1 MTAEI
6 LSKKLEKMIGDDG
19 LKVPG
24 LGVIVFKDG
33 TEIFSKFIG
42 RRKLNPPKPVTRRT
56 RFRAASLS
64 KMFTVFSL
72 MQLVEK
78 GKLNLDDDA
87 SDYLGFELRNP
98 NHPRKKI
105 TARMLASHTSS
116 LRDGKIYSTPPDVSL
131 REFFQP
137 DGKFWEGG
145 SHFGSEEPRKFF
157 SYCNL
162 NYGVLG
168 TIIEVVSGKRF
179 DVFQRES
186 ILMQLATKADYV
198 PANLAAEEFEQLGAI
213 YRKKNPAGV
222 WNEFG
227 EWFAQMDDFKA
238 QPVADTLALQNPYDE
253 KFCYDFKLSD
263 YRVGTNATIFSPQ
276 GGLRISFDE
285 LACTLEMMMNGG
297 TFRGRKILSD
307 DSFAE
312 MCTPQWIYDGTNGDT
327 CGGVMLS
334 YGLGVY
340 FIDGK
345 SRARVCK
352 NFAVNLVGHTGAAF
366 GLLSG
371 VFFIPNMRSGFIYMM
386 NGEAVTE
393 DIDSRSRGRFSD
405 NYIWEE
411 KIMDVLCSFLCAENN
426 FGR

>member
-1 MTAEI
+1 MTAEV
-6 LSKKLEKMIGDDG
+6 LSGELEKLIGDDG
-19 LKVPG
+19 IKVPG

-33 TEIFSKFIG
+33 EEIFSKFIG
-42 RRKLNPPKPVTRRT
+42 KRDVEKSKPVTRRT

-72 MQLVEK
+72 LQLVER
-78 GKLNLDDDA
+78 GKLNLDDDV
-87 SDYLGFELRNP
+87 SEILGFKLRNP
-98 NHPRKKI
+98 NYPQKKI

-131 REFFQP
+131 EEFFRR
-137 DGKFWEGG
+137 DGKFFENGA
-145 SHFGSEEPRKFF
+145 HFASEPPEKFF

-168 TIIEVVSGKRF
+168 TLIEVAGGKRF
-179 DVFQRES
+179 DIFQREN
-186 ILMQLATKADYV
+186 ILAQLETKADYV
-198 PANLAAEEFEQLGAI
+198 PSNLPADEFELLGKI
-213 YRKKNPAGV
+213 YRKKNSAGV

-227 EWFAQMDDFKA
+227 RWFAQIDDFKEQGA
-238 QPVADTLALQNPYDE
+238 ADTLALQNPYDE
-253 KFCYDFKLSD
+253 KFCRDFSLKN

-285 LACTLEMMMNGG
+285 LAHTLEMMMNGG
-297 TFRGRKILSD
+297 TFRGKKILS
-307 DSFAE
+307 SESLAE
-312 MCTPQWIYDGTNGDT
+312 MFKPQWIFDGTNGDT
-327 CGGVMLS
+327 CGGAMLA

-352 NFAVNLVGHTGAAF
+352 NFSVNLVGHTGVAF
-366 GLLSG
+366 GLLG
-371 VFFIPNMRSGFIYMM
+371 GLFFIPKTKSGFVYMM
-386 NGEAVTE
+386 NGEAVAE
-393 DIDSRSRGRFSD
+393 DIDPRSRGEFSD

-411 KIMDVLCSFLCAENN
+411 KIMDAICNFLNAEG
-426 FGR
+426 GR